1 MDYVFGLS
9 RGKGLRLKKN
19 YAAMSSSF
27 EKTKC
32 ILGTTSR
39 YILLFLALQK
49 MCLHTSIAAILI
61 S

>member
-1 MDYVFGLS
+1 MDNVFGLS

-49 MCLHTSIAAILI
+49 MC
-61 S
+61 